1 MENSKKYVTPEA
13 EITEFDAEDIIVTSG
28 NDLPFEPAE

>member
-1 MENSKKYVTPEA
+1 MESEKKKYVTPEA

-28 NDLPFEPAE
+28 NELPFEPV